1 DAVSDANESVSYTG
15 VVADVNGNNLTL
27 TSVPGTIGTA
37 NNPLEINSSYSA
49 PGLLTA
55 TALHSAYLTET
66 AGDLNLAQ
74 VLSRTGD
81 VTLTA
86 GGGSMVGTGAPPAVL
101 GNNIV
106 LNATDGSIGKSTDD
120 LRIDSAYTGAGV
132 LTAFAENS
140 IYITE
145 VTYDGAFSNTLRV
158 LKAKG

>member
-1 DAVSDANESVSYTG
+1 SVGLTEQAGDLRVGTITSTASDVTLTAPTGSILDAVGDANESVSYTG

-37 NNPLEINSSYSA
+37 SNPLEINSSYSA

-81 VTLTA
+81 VTLIA
-86 GGGSMVGTGAPPAVL
+86 RSGSIVGSGASPAVL

-106 LNATDGSIGKSTDD
+106 LNATGGSTRKST
-120 LRIDSAYTGAGV
+120 
-132 LTAFAENS
+132 
-140 IYITE
+140 
-145 VTYDGAFSNTLRV
+145 
-158 LKAKG
+158 